1 MQINFNPHLPP
12 GYLETHEL
20 DGMSWKSEKPVREA
34 LRESAVA
41 WVVKKFER
49 DSRQEMERQRQTN
62 TCRTIR
68 KNYTMRNVKLKIIRY
83 PWERIPSVLI
93 NSEKEV
99 R

>member
-20 DGMSWKSEKPVREA
+20 DGMSWKSERPVREE
-34 LRESAVA
+34 LREPAVA

-68 KNYTMRNVKLKIIRY
+68 KNYTVRNVKAEDNPVSLGRESPQCSSTGKR
-83 PWERIPSVLI
+83 R
-93 NSEKEV
+93 
-99 R
+99 